1 MANRSYQRN
10 LSPALL
16 LTSGDGTVAR
26 VECAAPGCSTADQ
39 WRINGRLP
47 PAGIVKTHFTRR
59 GWEISRKATCPA
71 CQRKPKMAVTTPDA
85 APTKPANAALASV
98 SKSTEAALE
107 AKQLTMMALMD
118 SYDAARKTYKNG
130 KTDKSI
136 GVDCG
141 IAETMVKQIR
151 EEFFGP
157 LSVPDEV
164 QALRDEAA
172 LAMKAATDLTKRLDA
187 LCLRNGWI
195 A

>member
-16 LTSGDGTVAR
+16 VTNGDGTVAR

-71 CQRKPKMAVTTPDA
+71 CQRKPKMADISHAKPILHIATTDA
-85 APTKPANAALASV
+85 A
-98 SKSTEAALE
+98 KSE
-107 AKQLTMMALMD
+107 
-118 SYDAARKTYKNG
+118 AARKARRLVYQALEDRYDDVKKRYRPTYSD
-130 KTDKSI
+130 KTVAKECD
-136 GVDCG
+136 V
-141 IAETMVKQIR
+141 AEAFVKQIR
-151 EEFFGP
+151 EEDFGP

-172 LAMKAATDLTKRLDA
+172 LAMKAAADLTKRLDA
-187 LCLRNGWI
+187 LCLRNGWV